1 LPHALSEIPL
11 GRLDEQVKVVCH
23 LAKRMDDKMKPLTNA
38 LSFDK
43 PRETIPPVAKDE
55 LTSVATASN
64 VIEGTGKF

>member
-1 LPHALSEIPL
+1 
-11 GRLDEQVKVVCH
+11 
-23 LAKRMDDKMKPLTNA
+23 MKPLANA

-55 LTSVATASN
+55 LTSVASASN

>member
-1 LPHALSEIPL
+1 LPHALPEIPF

-23 LAKRMDDKMKPLTNA
+23 LAKRVDYEMKPLANA

-55 LTSVATASN
+55 LTSVASASN
-64 VIEGTGKF
+64 VIEGAGKF